1 MIVDRLCNAAQYYS
15 LEPLVQLGFEFLGRP
30 DLASLEDGV
39 HEIQDRDVFAIIAR
53 GAGVGREAAMLE
65 AHHKYLD
72 IQYVI
77 AGTDTMG
84 WLERELV
91 QRRKDPYDADQ
102 DLEFF
107 YDRPQSWVVVPRG
120 SFAIFLPQDIHAPLA
135 TTSVVHKAVVKVKL
149 QSPFVAAG

>member
-39 HEIQDRDVFAIIAR
+39 HEIQGRDVFAIIAR

-65 AHHKYLD
+65 SHHKYLD

-77 AGTDTMG
+77 TGTDTMG
-84 WLERELV
+84 WLEREFV
-91 QRRKDPYDADQ
+91 QRIKDPYDSDK

-107 YDRPQSWVVVPRG
+107 YDRPQSWIVVPRG
-120 SFAIFLPQDIHAPLA
+120 SFAIFMPQDIHAPLA
-135 TTSVVHKAVVKVKL
+135 TTAVVHKAVVKVKL
-149 QSPFVAAG
+149 QSPFVNEG